1 MAGICWVK
9 VGLAAGLALGVAWS
23 SGAIARQVIRAEP
36 LTVSAYKIEVAAPSV
51 ASSAPVEASA
61 GVPETAASAPA
72 SAPAL
77 PPVAPLLAAADPV
90 KGQQIAKVCA
100 ACHTFDKGGPNR
112 VGPNLWGIVN
122 ANRAHL
128 GDGFAYS
135 AAMKSVG
142 GVWGYEELNAYLA
155 KPRQVVPGNKMAFAG
170 LNKPEDRAN
179 VIAYLRTL
187 ADSPAPLP

>member
-1 MAGICWVK
+1 MSGVCWVK

-23 SGAIARQVIRAEP
+23 SGAIARQVIRPEP

-51 ASSAPVEASA
+51 ASATGSASAPVAA
-61 GVPETAASAPA
+61 PETT
-72 SAPAL
+72 APAL
-77 PPVAPLLAAADPV
+77 PPVAPLLAAADPL

-112 VGPNLWGIVN
+112 VGPNLWGVVN
-122 ANRAHL
+122 ASRAHL

-135 AAMKSVG
+135 AAMKAAG
-142 GVWGYEELNAYLA
+142 GTWSYEELNAYLA
-155 KPRQVVPGNKMAFAG
+155 KPRQSIPGNKMAFAG